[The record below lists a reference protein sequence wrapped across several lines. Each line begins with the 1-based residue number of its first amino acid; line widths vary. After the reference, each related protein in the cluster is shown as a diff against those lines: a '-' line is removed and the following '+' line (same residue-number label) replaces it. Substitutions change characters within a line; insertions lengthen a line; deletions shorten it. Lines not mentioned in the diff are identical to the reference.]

1 MNSPLSGVVY
11 EGHHLPPDKS
21 GVLLLREEEK
31 VNALIILTFPSFL
44 RRGVMPEGS

>member
-1 MNSPLSGVVY
+1 LGAV
-11 EGHHLPPDKS
+11 EKGHHLPPDKS

-31 VNALIILTFPSFL
+31 VIVLYINTFPSFQ